1 MDVCDFGHTF
11 PFIKQLT
18 FYRKEAFEVKA
29 FLKRENLDVL
39 IGNVGEIWY
48 IRILNRCL
56 YV

>member
-1 MDVCDFGHTF
+1 MCDFGHTF

-39 IGNVGEIWY
+39 IGNVGEI
-48 IRILNRCL
+48 
-56 YV
+56 